1 MLDWFR
7 SWSKGIIIAVIIS
20 TIIEMILPDNT
31 SKKYIK
37 IIIGIFVV
45 YTIISPVIDQFMG
58 QSIDD
63 YLNFDDSIETS
74 SNAVESNTISN
85 NAQSTIKRIYKQ
97 NLENDLKIKLSE
109 QGYIA
114 ESVVVYI
121 SEDDT
126 YSLEKIELKIQK
138 KETPKIDKKQT
149 QSIVQSIKS
158 VKVKLDGNSA
168 DSNGVLNDNDIN
180 KIKEYV
186 KNTYE
191 IDINKVF
198 VS

>member
-85 NAQSTIKRIYKQ
+85 NAQSSIKRIYKQ
-97 NLENDLKIKLSE
+97 NLENDLKVKLSE

-114 ESVVVYI
+114 ESVAIYI
-121 SEDDT
+121 SNDDT
-126 YSLEKIELKIQK
+126 YSLEKVELKIQK
-138 KETPKIDKKQT
+138 KETPKTNEKQT

-158 VKVKLDGNSA
+158 VKVTLEGG
-168 DSNGVLNDNDIN
+168 SNESDGVLNEDDKN

>member
-85 NAQSTIKRIYKQ
+85 NAQSSIKRIYKQ
-97 NLENDLKIKLSE
+97 NLENDLKVKLSE

-114 ESVVVYI
+114 ESVAIYI
-121 SEDDT
+121 SNDDT
-126 YSLEKIELKIQK
+126 YSLEKVELKIQK
-138 KETPKIDKKQT
+138 KETPKTNEKQT

-158 VKVKLDGNSA
+158 VKVKLEGG
-168 DSNGVLNDNDIN
+168 SNESDGVLNEDDKN

>member
-97 NLENDLKIKLSE
+97 NLENDLKVKLSE

-114 ESVVVYI
+114 ESVAIYI
-121 SEDDT
+121 SNDDT

-138 KETPKIDKKQT
+138 KETPKTNEKQT

-158 VKVKLDGNSA
+158 VKVKLEGS
-168 DSNGVLNDNDIN
+168 SNESDGVLNEDDKN

>member
-20 TIIEMILPDNT
+20 SIIEMILPDNT

-45 YTIISPVIDQFMG
+45 YTIISPIIDQFMG

-63 YLNFDDSIETS
+63 YLSLNDYIETS
-74 SNAVESNTISN
+74 SNAVEYNSISSNANDS
-85 NAQSTIKRIYKQ
+85 IKRIYKQ
-97 NLENDLKIKLSE
+97 NLENDLKIKLSN

-114 ESVVVYI
+114 ENVSINI
-121 SEDDT
+121 SDDGS
-126 YSLEKIELKIQK
+126 YNLEKIEIKIQK
-138 KETPKIDKKQT
+138 KENTQNQKKQT
-149 QSIVQSIKS
+149 QGIVQTIKSIKI
-158 VKVKLDGNSA
+158 KLDRNSEN
-168 DSNGVLNDNDIN
+168 SEGVLNDDDKN

>member
-63 YLNFDDSIETS
+63 YLNFDESIETS

-85 NAQSTIKRIYKQ
+85 NAQSSIKRIYKQ

>member
-7 SWSKGIIIAVIIS
+7 SWSKGIIVAVIIS

-85 NAQSTIKRIYKQ
+85 NAQSSIKRIYKQ
-97 NLENDLKIKLSE
+97 NLENDLKVKLSE

-114 ESVVVYI
+114 ESVAIYI
-121 SEDDT
+121 SNDDT
-126 YSLEKIELKIQK
+126 YGLEKVELKIQK
-138 KETPKIDKKQT
+138 KETPKTNEKQT

-158 VKVKLDGNSA
+158 VKVKLEGS
-168 DSNGVLNDNDIN
+168 SNESDGVLNEDDKN

>member
-74 SNAVESNTISN
+74 SDAVESNTISN
-85 NAQSTIKRIYKQ
+85 NAQSSIKRIYKQ
-97 NLENDLKIKLSE
+97 NLENDLKVKLSE

-114 ESVVVYI
+114 ESVAIYI
-121 SEDDT
+121 SNDDT
-126 YSLEKIELKIQK
+126 YSLEKVELKIQK
-138 KETPKIDKKQT
+138 KETPKTNEKQT

-158 VKVKLDGNSA
+158 VKVKLEGG
-168 DSNGVLNDNDIN
+168 SNESDGVLNEDDKN

>member
-74 SNAVESNTISN
+74 SDAVESNTISN
-85 NAQSTIKRIYKQ
+85 NAQSSIKRIYKQ
-97 NLENDLKIKLSE
+97 NLENDLKVKLSE

-114 ESVVVYI
+114 ESVAIYI
-121 SEDDT
+121 SNDDT

-138 KETPKIDKKQT
+138 KETPKTNEKQT

-158 VKVKLDGNSA
+158 VKVKLEGS
-168 DSNGVLNDNDIN
+168 SNESDGVLNEDDKN

>member
-85 NAQSTIKRIYKQ
+85 NAQSSIKRIYKQ
-97 NLENDLKIKLSE
+97 NLENDLKVKLSE

-114 ESVVVYI
+114 ESVAIYI
-121 SEDDT
+121 SNDDT

-138 KETPKIDKKQT
+138 KETPKTNEKQT

-158 VKVKLDGNSA
+158 VKVKLEGGSNESDGA
-168 DSNGVLNDNDIN
+168 LNEDDKN

>member
-45 YTIISPVIDQFMG
+45 YTIISPVIDKFMG

-63 YLNFDDSIETS
+63 YLSFDDSIETS

-85 NAQSTIKRIYKQ
+85 NAQSSIKRIYKQ

-114 ESVVVYI
+114 ESVAIYI
-121 SEDDT
+121 SDDDT
-126 YSLEKIELKIQK
+126 YSLEKVELKIQK
-138 KETPKIDKKQT
+138 KETQKTNEKQT

-158 VKVKLDGNSA
+158 VKVKLEGSSNDG
-168 DSNGVLNDNDIN
+168 DGVLNEDDKN

>member
-85 NAQSTIKRIYKQ
+85 NAQSSIKRIYKQ
-97 NLENDLKIKLSE
+97 NLENDLKVKLSE

-114 ESVVVYI
+114 ESVAIYI
-121 SEDDT
+121 SNDDT
-126 YSLEKIELKIQK
+126 YSLEKVELKIQK
-138 KETPKIDKKQT
+138 KETPKTNEKQT

-158 VKVKLDGNSA
+158 VKVKLEGS
-168 DSNGVLNDNDIN
+168 SNESDGVLNEDDKN

>member
-85 NAQSTIKRIYKQ
+85 NAQSSIKRIYKQ
-97 NLENDLKIKLSE
+97 NLENDLKVKLSE

-114 ESVVVYI
+114 ESVAIYI
-121 SEDDT
+121 SNDDT
-126 YSLEKIELKIQK
+126 YSLEKVELKIQK
-138 KETPKIDKKQT
+138 KETPKTNEKQT

-158 VKVKLDGNSA
+158 VKVTLEGG
-168 DSNGVLNDNDIN
+168 SNESDGVLNEDDKN

-186 KNTYE
+186 KNTYD
-191 IDINKVF
+191 IVINKVF

>member
-7 SWSKGIIIAVIIS
+7 SWSKGIIVAVIIS

-85 NAQSTIKRIYKQ
+85 NAQSSIKRIYKQ
-97 NLENDLKIKLSE
+97 NLENDLKVKLSE

-114 ESVVVYI
+114 ESVAIYI
-121 SEDDT
+121 SNDDT
-126 YSLEKIELKIQK
+126 YSLEKVELKIQK
-138 KETPKIDKKQT
+138 KETPKTNEKQT

-158 VKVKLDGNSA
+158 VKVKLEGS
-168 DSNGVLNDNDIN
+168 SNESDGVLNEDDKN

>member
-74 SNAVESNTISN
+74 SDAVESNTISN
-85 NAQSTIKRIYKQ
+85 NAQSSIKRIYKQ
-97 NLENDLKIKLSE
+97 NLENDLKVKLSE

-114 ESVVVYI
+114 ESVAIYI
-121 SEDDT
+121 SNDDT
-126 YSLEKIELKIQK
+126 YSLEKVELKIQK
-138 KETPKIDKKQT
+138 KETPKTNEKQT

-158 VKVKLDGNSA
+158 VKVKLEGGSNE
-168 DSNGVLNDNDIN
+168 SNGVLNEDDKN